1 MAGPESEQSPIQQLR
16 TLMQRLRDPQDGCPW
31 DRKQSFA
38 SIVAHT
44 LEEAYELADAIAS
57 EEPDAIRGELGD
69 LLFQVIFYSQLA
81 EEKGWFDFDAVAQ
94 GIVDKLLRRHP
105 HVFPDGTLNSRAGDA
120 ANTPTD
126 AIKRKWESIK
136 QAERAERGQSGLLD
150 DVPAALPALSRAA
163 KLQKR
168 AAGVGFDWD
177 SPAQVLAKLDEERGE
192 LEQALTSGS
201 QSAIDHELGDV
212 LFTVVNLA
220 RQLGVDSEAALRSAN
235 RRFEQRFAY
244 IERSLVSSG
253 RRPNDA
259 SQEEMELL
267 WQQAKQLESA
277 TPDDQ

>member
-1 MAGPESEQSPIQQLR
+1 MSQAPIEQLR
-16 TLMQRLRDPQDGCPW
+16 TLMQRLRDPEDGCPW
-31 DRKQSFA
+31 DRKQNFA

-105 HVFPDGTLNSRAGDA
+105 HVFPDGSLASRAGDA
-120 ANTPTD
+120 ADTPTE

-150 DVPAALPALSRAA
+150 DVPTALPALSRAA

-168 AAGVGFDWD
+168 VAGVGFDWQ
-177 SPAQVLAKLDEERGE
+177 SPNEVLVKLDEEMME
-192 LEQALTSGS
+192 LKQATEALNPL
-201 QSAIDHELGDV
+201 AVEHELGDV

-220 RQLGVDSEAALRSAN
+220 RHLGVDPEAALRTAN
-235 RRFEQRFAY
+235 RRFERRFGH
-244 IERSLVSSG
+244 IERSLVSVG
-253 RRPNDA
+253 RHPKDA
-259 SQEEMELL
+259 SLNELESL

>member
-1 MAGPESEQSPIQQLR
+1 MTQAPIEQLR
-16 TLMQRLRDPQDGCPW
+16 TLMQRLRDPEDGCPW
-31 DRKQSFA
+31 DRKQTFA

-81 EEKGWFDFDAVAQ
+81 QEKGWFDFDAVAQ

-105 HVFPDGTLNSRAGDA
+105 HVFPDGTLESRAGDTA
-120 ANTPTD
+120 ATPTD

-136 QAERAERGQSGLLD
+136 QAERDERGQSGLLD
-150 DVPAALPALSRAA
+150 DVPTALPALSRAA

-168 AAGVGFDWD
+168 AAGVGFDW
-177 SPAQVLAKLDEERGE
+177 SSAAEVLAKLDEERAE
-192 LEQALTSGS
+192 LDEAAL
-201 QSAIDHELGDV
+201 SASATALEHEIGDV

-220 RQLGVDSEAALRSAN
+220 RHLGVDSEAALRSAN
-235 RRFEQRFAY
+235 RRFEQRFGY
-244 IERSLVSSG
+244 IERSLVSTG
-253 RRPNDA
+253 RHPKDA
-259 SQEEMELL
+259 SQSEMELL